1 MKVAEQ
7 RLIEQETIQKIISI
21 IVKEI
26 SPEKI
31 ILFGSR
37 AKGNMHK
44 DSDYDICVLKTG
56 IENIR
61 KVKHKLYYDLYDAK
75 EAIDLVVNT
84 PEKFEILKEDKYL
97 VYKNIYQDGV
107 ILYERR

>member
-1 MKVAEQ
+1 MKIAEQ
-7 RLIEQETIQKIISI
+7 NVVEQETIQKIISI

-26 SPEKI
+26 SPEQI

-37 AKGNMHK
+37 AKGMAHI

-56 IENIR
+56 INNIR
-61 KVKHKLYYDLYDAK
+61 EVKHKLYYDLYEAK

-97 VYKNIYQDGV
+97 IYKSIFQDGV
-107 ILYERR
+107 ILYERK